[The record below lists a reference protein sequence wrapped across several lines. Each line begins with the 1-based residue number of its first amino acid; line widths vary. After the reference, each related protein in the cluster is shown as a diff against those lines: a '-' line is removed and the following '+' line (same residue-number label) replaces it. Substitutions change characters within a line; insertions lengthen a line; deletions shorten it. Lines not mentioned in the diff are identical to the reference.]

1 MREGERER
9 VKRERERK
17 KERKK
22 KKKQGKIIELDRKKY
37 RDIRRAGG
45 TEKDNYKINNGIL
58 AMNIVIERKGESKS
72 DRTTYIYIYRERE
85 REKRK
90 RKRRHM
96 ESQREK

>member
-1 MREGERER
+1 M
-9 VKRERERK
+9 RERERERR
-17 KERKK
+17 KEQRN
-22 KKKQGKIIELDRKKY
+22 IIELDRKKD
-37 RDIRRAGG
+37 RDIRRAGD

-72 DRTTYIYIYRERE
+72 DRTTYIE